1 MFLQGY
7 YGGLI
12 CGGGLSAGEAYTR
25 CKKSFSEKMIQSSQ
39 FASLK
44 SESNIIFDNNLT
56 NNYLWSVHHYL
67 HYFTLIA
74 TAFNLKVQVK
84 HWIALYL

>member
-1 MFLQGY
+1 MVD
-7 YGGLI
+7 
-12 CGGGLSAGEAYTR
+12 LSAEEGYLRGAYTR

-56 NNYLWSVHHYL
+56 NNYLWSVYHYS
-67 HYFTLIA
+67 HY
-74 TAFNLKVQVK
+74 
-84 HWIALYL
+84 